1 VSVAPQLAAL
11 GSAPQLAALGSAP
24 QLAALGSAPQLAA
37 LGSAPQ
43 LAAGDAA
50 PYRCV
55 VRNLLLLF
63 SLLLLPAPGLAA
75 RLSGLSVT
83 PGVVTIVADGLP
95 AVAHAF
101 ALADPQRL
109 VIDLPAVVPAALA
122 APGAGSVSAVRA
134 AMFAPGVARLVID
147 LSAPLEIVSARR
159 SATGLT
165 ITLRRVPAA
174 DFADVVR
181 RGRRPLSVMPDKA
194 DTPNRPAPRASA
206 DFSLPAQLFGPRIAP
221 APAPSSAPPRL
232 PTPAQPGQVTPAQ
245 LMPAQPGQASPMGQP
260 VRTQPLPPA
269 AAPAGAPSKAEPV
282 LASAV
287 AADAGAL
294 AKAAT
299 IDAGAVLPA
308 EAGQVAAPSRQR
320 ASGIRPRSGGK
331 PLVVIDAGHG
341 GKDAG
346 AISVL
351 GGYEKDVTLAIA
363 RLTAR
368 RLERGGRVRVKLTRD
383 DDRFIP
389 LGGRV
394 RIARDA
400 RADLFISIHADAAPN
415 AEARGASVYTL
426 SAVASDAVAAR
437 LAARE
442 NKADIIGGVNL
453 GVEAPEVG
461 DIMIDLSRRATGN
474 VSVQFADILQDALSE
489 RLRFRGEFHHFA
501 GFQVLKAPDV
511 PSVLLETGYVTN
523 RDDARLLFSGS
534 ARQKIADGIARAIER
549 HLIGD

>member
-1 VSVAPQLAAL
+1 MSVAPQLAAF
-11 GSAPQLAALGSAP
+11 GV
-24 QLAALGSAPQLAA
+24 APQLAA

-75 RLSGLSVT
+75 RLTGLSVT
-83 PGVVTIVADGLP
+83 PGVVTIVADDLS

-109 VIDLPAVVPAALA
+109 VIDLPAVLPAALA

-221 APAPSSAPPRL
+221 APAPAPAPAASSAPSSAPPRL

-245 LMPAQPGQASPMGQP
+245 LMPAQPGQASPPGQP

-308 EAGQVAAPSRQR
+308 EAGQVAAPPRQR

-489 RLRFRGEFHHFA
+489 RLRFRGEVHHFA

>member
-1 VSVAPQLAAL
+1 V
-11 GSAPQLAALGSAP
+11 
-24 QLAALGSAPQLAA
+24 
-37 LGSAPQ
+37 
-43 LAAGDAA
+43 
-50 PYRCV
+50 
-55 VRNLLLLF
+55 
-63 SLLLLPAPGLAA
+63 
-75 RLSGLSVT
+75 
-83 PGVVTIVADGLP
+83 
-95 AVAHAF
+95 
-101 ALADPQRL
+101 
-109 VIDLPAVVPAALA
+109 
-122 APGAGSVSAVRA
+122 
-134 AMFAPGVARLVID
+134 
-147 LSAPLEIVSARR
+147 
-159 SATGLT
+159 
-165 ITLRRVPAA
+165 
-174 DFADVVR
+174 
-181 RGRRPLSVMPDKA
+181 
-194 DTPNRPAPRASA
+194 
-206 DFSLPAQLFGPRIAP
+206 
-221 APAPSSAPPRL
+221 
-232 PTPAQPGQVTPAQ
+232 
-245 LMPAQPGQASPMGQP
+245 
-260 VRTQPLPPA
+260 PPA
-269 AAPAGAPSKAEPV
+269 AVPAGAPSKAEPV

-308 EAGQVAAPSRQR
+308 EAGQVAAPPRQR

-400 RADLFISIHADAAPN
+400 RDDLFISIHADAAPN